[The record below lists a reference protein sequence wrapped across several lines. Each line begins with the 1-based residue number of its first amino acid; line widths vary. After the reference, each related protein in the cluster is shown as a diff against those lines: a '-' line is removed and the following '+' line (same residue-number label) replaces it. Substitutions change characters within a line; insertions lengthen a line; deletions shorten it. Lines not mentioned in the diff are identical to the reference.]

1 MKTKKQF
8 SMTALALLAII
19 AIALTACDNNNGDEE
34 THTHTWGAWKSNAAR
49 HWREC
54 TAADGAKTAEGSH
67 TGNPCTVCHYETPQV
82 PDPTSA
88 GGLTFVSA
96 SGTPATGGPFDVT
109 VKSDDEYLTDE
120 WTALVNSV
128 KVELEATYSSS
139 DTGGADRTDLRN
151 VFGAAGATVVLKKD
165 LTTNWEVKAGTTQ
178 GVLYIK
184 TSAVSSI
191 TASSYMDAVRSMA
204 TNTSST
210 SVTKASPAKGGVFLA
225 NVPDTRISSINDKK
239 TTLVIVC

>member
-8 SMTALALLAII
+8 SMTALALVAII
-19 AIALTACDNNNGDEE
+19 TLAVVNCDGKDDP
-34 THTHTWGAWKSNAAR
+34 HTHTWGEWKSNADG
-49 HWREC
+49 HWKEC
-54 TAADGAKTAEGSH
+54 TAGDGAKTAEGSH
-67 TGNPCTVCHYETPQV
+67 TGNPCTVCGYETPQV
-82 PDPTSA
+82 PEPTSA

-109 VKSDDEYLTDE
+109 VKSDDAYLTDE

-128 KVELEATYSSS
+128 KAELEATYSSS
-139 DTGGADRTDLRN
+139 DTGGADRTDLRD

-225 NVPDTRISSINDKK
+225 NLTPKLRSV
-239 TTLVIVC
+239 